1 MGIQIR
7 FFFPLQRKSVM
18 AGLLPR
24 DAPAA
29 SVNAQQKTPPQP
41 NPSRRLRQLLLLAAV
56 VVVIPFGLWI
66 SGLAT
71 ALLNHAAAAALSR
84 RDYESAETWL
94 NTAIKLRSSNAETVF
109 LNARLARK
117 ELRLAEVPERLKH
130 YMQLGGAPERA
141 RREYL
146 LLEAQS
152 GRLHA
157 VQEEL
162 HQLLIQESPDG
173 AEICEAY
180 VNGAVMTGAVQLAL
194 TVIPVWKQ
202 SWPADPQPCYA
213 LARILEYQQ
222 NTEGALAE
230 LDAAIQRAPRHW
242 PSLYARSR
250 LLAAVGRQEEA
261 LRDAQATGQ
270 MRANAA
276 ALLQQARCLLNL
288 GRPDEARSLL
298 RQILAAP
305 PSAIRHSF
313 NLVCEPER
321 GLPVQ
326 AELGLAEAALGNATA
341 AVDWFDQV
349 LSHDPNQL
357 NVRYQRALSLREL
370 GRDSEAATE
379 LAQVQQIREKL
390 REIDGLA
397 DVISDHPDEPR
408 VAERCRIGELF
419 LLYDDAR
426 RGEFWLRDTLNHQ
439 PDYVP
444 AHQLLADYYTRL
456 AVKQP
461 EYSLLADRHRQALA
475 EITNPSQNSQSSATG
490 NSESEK

>member
-1 MGIQIR
+1 
-7 FFFPLQRKSVM
+7 M
-18 AGLLPR
+18 AGLSPR
-24 DAPAA
+24 DAPVAPVA
-29 SVNAQQKTPPQP
+29 NQAKTPPQP
-41 NPSRRLRQLLLLAAV
+41 HPHRRPRLLLLLATV
-56 VVVIPFGLWI
+56 VVVLPFVLWI
-66 SGLAT
+66 AGIAT
-71 ALLNHAAAAALSR
+71 ALLNDAAATAISR

-94 NTAIKLRSSNAETVF
+94 KTLAKLRSGNVETVF
-109 LNARLARK
+109 LSARLARK
-117 ELRLAEVPERLKH
+117 ELRLAEVPERLKQ
-130 YMQLGGAPERA
+130 YMDLGGSRELA

-152 GRLHA
+152 GRLQA

-162 HQLLIQESPDG
+162 HQLLMQESPDG

-180 VNGAVMTGAVQLAL
+180 VNGAVMTGAIQLAL
-194 TVIPVWKQ
+194 TIIPVWKQ

-213 LARILEYQQ
+213 HARILEYQQ

-230 LDAAIQRAPRHW
+230 LDAAIQRSPRHW

-250 LLAAVGRQEEA
+250 LLAGVGRQEEA
-261 LRDAQATGQ
+261 LRDAQATAG

-288 GRPDEARSLL
+288 GRPGEARSLL
-298 RQILAAP
+298 QQILGAP
-305 PSAIRHSF
+305 PEAIRHSF

-326 AELGLAEAALGNATA
+326 AELGLAEAALGNAAA

-370 GRDSEAATE
+370 GRNTEAATE
-379 LAQVQQIREKL
+379 LAEVQQIREKL

-397 DVISDHPDEPR
+397 DVINDHPEEAR

-419 LLYDDAR
+419 LHYDDAR
-426 RGEFWLRDTLNHQ
+426 RGEFWLRDALNHQ
-439 PDYVP
+439 PDYAP
-444 AHQLLADYYTRL
+444 AHQLLADYYARL
-456 AVKQP
+456 SAQQP
-461 EYSLLADRHRQALA
+461 EYRLLAERHRQALA
-475 EITNPSQNSQSSATG
+475 EITTQQN
-490 NSESEK
+490 NSPGSGGDKSNGGK